1 MMIALSFLVFFA
13 LVAAWLVAP
22 STAAWEAPALDTAPL
37 LTTAE
42 AAA

>member
-22 STAAWEAPALDTAPL
+22 SAAPEETPALEPAPL
-37 LTTAE
+37 LTTSE